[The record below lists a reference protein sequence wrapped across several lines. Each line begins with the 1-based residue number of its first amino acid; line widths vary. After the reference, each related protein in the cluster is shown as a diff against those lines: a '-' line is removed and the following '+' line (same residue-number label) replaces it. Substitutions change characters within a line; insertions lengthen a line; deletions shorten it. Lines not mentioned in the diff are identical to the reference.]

1 MHTEWV
7 HGWTEFVDGGK
18 TQNHINSITFI
29 YFTIKRKRR
38 GCRGGDREGVLNRE
52 SLLLSR
58 VIAFL
63 EFPIPRTKFHNGQ
76 SQVLLGVTLS
86 AMMRKESFCSSGERP
101 GKVASQSGD
110 NADLPKSPFFSAV
123 HARDKAHLPHLFMA
137 TLILFFH
144 LQACSKKTMS
154 SFHIASGK
162 QEATHTHTHTHT
174 HKHTHTV
181 SVPYKSLVL
190 MLLFYPPTPFPAGNY
205 RSPLEPPPSHRLLIS

>member
-86 AMMRKESFCSSGERP
+86 AMMRKESFCSSGEGP

-110 NADLPKSPFFSAV
+110 NAYLPKSPFFSAL
-123 HARDKAHLPHLFMA
+123 HPRDTAHLPHLFTA

-144 LQACSKKTMS
+144 VQAWLERKIKSPHLLTSLLLQENKVFIPYCFRKTE
-154 SFHIASGK
+154 G
-162 QEATHTHTHTHT
+162 HTHTHRHAHT
-174 HKHTHTV
+174 HNF
-181 SVPYKSLVL
+181 SNLQSSGLNVPILTSNSL
-190 MLLFYPPTPFPAGNY
+190 
-205 RSPLEPPPSHRLLIS
+205 PSW